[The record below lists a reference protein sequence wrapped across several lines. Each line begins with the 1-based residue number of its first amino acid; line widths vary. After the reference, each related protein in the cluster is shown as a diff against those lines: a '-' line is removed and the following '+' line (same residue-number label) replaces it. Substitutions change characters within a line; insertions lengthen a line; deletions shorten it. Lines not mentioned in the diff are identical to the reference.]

1 MASQDFK
8 QLTFPVLRSSL
19 FFFSEDDQS
28 RLAGLAFWITFF
40 HCKSQLGREKSTSEI
55 FQLNCLSYFYPLH
68 FLKSCP
74 RVESLLTESQP
85 NPFGQWAV
93 AEQTEE
99 VRDGTRSE
107 CPLCMEKVSL
117 VLLVLSRLLWAV
129 FLSLQLV
136 EVCPG
141 SEGFVGSDCYWPGG
155 GRMGQK
161 KLLKSHYL
169 VGEKR
174 LYYEKVL
181 LWQKRWMCTGCLTWQ
196 QLWVSTPGEAAASRG
211 PFRLLIFES
220 WLQSTRRKF

>member
-1 MASQDFK
+1 MASQDLK

-19 FFFSEDDQS
+19 FFFQWGWSKQTCRACILNHFFSLQKPAGPWKIHLRNISAELLILLLPIAFFKELPTSGVTPDRISAKPIWAVSS
-28 RLAGLAFWITFF
+28 RWADWGGQRWNQVRVPTGHGEGFTGLARFV
-40 HCKSQLGREKSTSEI
+40 TSAVSS
-55 FQLNCLSYFYPLH
+55 FPFPAAGWGV
-68 FLKSCP
+68 P
-74 RVESLLTESQP
+74 RVRGVCGFWLLLT
-85 NPFGQWAV
+85 
-93 AEQTEE
+93 
-99 VRDGTRSE
+99 
-107 CPLCMEKVSL
+107 C
-117 VLLVLSRLLWAV
+117 
-129 FLSLQLV
+129 
-136 EVCPG
+136 
-141 SEGFVGSDCYWPGG
+141 G